1 MVRALGAFSQSLL
14 ISHFGVEALQDT
26 KDLVI
31 ALGISR
37 TKAIGVS
44 SKPFLFFFQ
53 KKNLSSRLFICF
65 RSDVSSSLIGFL
77 LDQRFSL
84 AFMEPLVIPGLKQS
98 ECLMCSL
105 CSAFSSL

>member
-37 TKAIGVS
+37 TKAIGVTKFKTFS
-44 SKPFLFFFQ
+44 LFFF
-53 KKNLSSRLFICF
+53 KKKIS
-65 RSDVSSSLIGFL
+65 L
-77 LDQRFSL
+77 LDYLFASDLMFL
-84 AFMEPLVIPGLKQS
+84 AV
-98 ECLMCSL
+98 
-105 CSAFSSL
+105 

>member
-1 MVRALGAFSQSLL
+1 LL

-37 TKAIGVS
+37 TKAIGVTKFKTFS
-44 SKPFLFFFQ
+44 LFFS

-77 LDQRFSL
+77 LDQRFSF

-98 ECLMCSL
+98 ECFMSSL

>member
-37 TKAIGVS
+37 TKAIGATKFKTFS
-44 SKPFLFFFQ
+44 LFFS
-53 KKNLSSRLFICF
+53 KKIS
-65 RSDVSSSLIGFL
+65 L
-77 LDQRFSL
+77 LDYLFASDLMFL
-84 AFMEPLVIPGLKQS
+84 AV
-98 ECLMCSL
+98 
-105 CSAFSSL
+105 